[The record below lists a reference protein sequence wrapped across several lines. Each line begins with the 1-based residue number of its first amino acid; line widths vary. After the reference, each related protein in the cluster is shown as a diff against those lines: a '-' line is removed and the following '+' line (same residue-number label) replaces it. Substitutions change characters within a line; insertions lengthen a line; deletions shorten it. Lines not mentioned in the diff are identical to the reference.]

1 VLTFSPFGCII
12 NTDRT
17 TEINPQGGNTMNAYM
32 NLVNMNTMAQGGEV
46 AVVVAAAC
54 TVAIVVAMVV
64 VIIKT
69 WIW

>member
-1 VLTFSPFGCII
+1 
-12 NTDRT
+12 
-17 TEINPQGGNTMNAYM
+17 MNAYM
-32 NLVNMNTMAQGGEV
+32 NLENMNTMAQGGEV

>member
-1 VLTFSPFGCII
+1 
-12 NTDRT
+12 
-17 TEINPQGGNTMNAYM
+17 MNAYM
-32 NLVNMNTMAQGGEV
+32 NLVNMNTMAQGGEA
-46 AVVVAAAC
+46 AVVLAVAG

>member
-1 VLTFSPFGCII
+1 
-12 NTDRT
+12 
-17 TEINPQGGNTMNAYM
+17 MNAYM
-32 NLVNMNTMAQGGEV
+32 NLVNMNSMAQGGEV
-46 AVVVAAAC
+46 AVALGVSG

>member
-1 VLTFSPFGCII
+1 LGVLLIQI
-12 NTDRT
+12 EQQR
-17 TEINPQGGNTMNAYM
+17 INPQGGNTMNAYM

-46 AVVVAAAC
+46 AVALAVAG

>member
-1 VLTFSPFGCII
+1 
-12 NTDRT
+12 
-17 TEINPQGGNTMNAYM
+17 MNAYM
-32 NLVNMNTMAQGGEV
+32 NLVNMNTMVQGGEV

>member
-1 VLTFSPFGCII
+1 
-12 NTDRT
+12 
-17 TEINPQGGNTMNAYM
+17 MNAYM

-46 AVVVAAAC
+46 AVVVAAAA
-54 TVAIVVAMVV
+54 TVALVVAMVV

>member
-1 VLTFSPFGCII
+1 
-12 NTDRT
+12 
-17 TEINPQGGNTMNAYM
+17 MNAYM

-46 AVVVAAAC
+46 AVALAVAGAVAMVV
-54 TVAIVVAMVV
+54 VMVV